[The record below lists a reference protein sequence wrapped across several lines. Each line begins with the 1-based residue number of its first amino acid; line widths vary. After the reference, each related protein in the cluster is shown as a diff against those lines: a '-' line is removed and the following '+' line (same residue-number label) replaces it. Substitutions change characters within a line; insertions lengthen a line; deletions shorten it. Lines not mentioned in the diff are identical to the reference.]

1 MTKIVANNR
10 KARRD
15 YHVLE
20 SVECGI
26 ELKGSEVKS
35 LREARVNL
43 EDGFARIDNKEVIL
57 YNTHISPYEQ
67 ASYLNVDPI
76 RPRKL
81 LLHKRQINK
90 LDAQTAQRGFTLI
103 PLKVYFTERGLAKL
117 ELGLCK
123 GKQLYD
129 KRRDVKRR
137 EQDRYLRR
145 AVKNRKRK
153 K

>member
-1 MTKIVANNR
+1 MTKLVANNR

-67 ASYLNVDPI
+67 ASYLNVDPV

-137 EQDRYLRR
+137 EQDRYISRVTKGRR
-145 AVKNRKRK
+145 K
-153 K
+153 